1 MDFNSTKIFLRLS
14 QRNINIKRNMQR
26 INLYWK
32 LTDAEIGAERIKEAE
47 DLKEIHRLFEIYTD
61 QDDKILADGE

>member
-1 MDFNSTKIFLRLS
+1 
-14 QRNINIKRNMQR
+14 MQR